1 MATIIKRNGK
11 WQVKI
16 RRTNFKQ
23 LSKTFITKDNA
34 IKWARE
40 TESKV
45 EKGLFEDLSQAKLDF
60 FKRNSSGISCPSYH
74 EEERMEN

>member
-16 RRTNFKQ
+16 RKNNFKQ

-34 IKWARE
+34 IKWAMTGKLFISLHAAMFPFLQKILR
-40 TESKV
+40 KNMALL
-45 EKGLFEDLSQAKLDF
+45 KGLTLTPPLDLEK
-60 FKRNSSGISCPSYH
+60 N
-74 EEERMEN
+74 